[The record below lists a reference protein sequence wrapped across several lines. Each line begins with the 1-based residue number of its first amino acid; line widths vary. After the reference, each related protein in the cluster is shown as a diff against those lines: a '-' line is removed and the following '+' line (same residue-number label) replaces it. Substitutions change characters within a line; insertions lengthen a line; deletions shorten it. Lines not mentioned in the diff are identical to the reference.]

1 MSKFDNVVAIIENVN
16 EARAEFE
23 RLLADTL
30 SGAIGLLGML
40 IPSYWAYHHLHSVMN
55 VGKVTSGIIGL
66 TMAMLEFV
74 ILNRYFELLQFR
86 RRYAESRTRGSVSPL
101 VPLGALLFYF
111 FAAFMV
117 NGFLSFFDAIMTV
130 DGQTLNEAMALLV
143 NSILDGDRGYYISVL
158 SPAIVKTLVV
168 LSTSSLSIP
177 GAMITAIGF
186 LHQDFVASK
195 TRAKK
200 AESKPRK
207 RREQPRSSDE
217 PPPPSDNSGGVNF
230 DEYIKLLRENPDISP
245 TEAAKKLGVSRPTI
259 YKYKKQYEEEYT
271 NDTSE

>member
-1 MSKFDNVVAIIENVN
+1 MSKFDNVVAVIENVN

-40 IPSYWAYHHLHSVMN
+40 IPSYWAYHHLHSVMG
-55 VGKVTSGIIGL
+55 VGKLTSGIIGL

-101 VPLGALLFYF
+101 VPLGALFFYF

-195 TRAKK
+195 TRTK
-200 AESKPRK
+200 ETPRK
-207 RREQPRSSDE
+207 SRKKKEQPKPAEGE
-217 PPPPSDNSGGVNF
+217 PASNSSGGVNF
-230 DEYIKLLRENPDISP
+230 DEYIKLLREQPNISP
-245 TEAAKKLGVSRPTI
+245 TDAAKELGVSRPTI
-259 YKYKKQYEEEYT
+259 YKYKKQYEEEYE
-271 NDTSE
+271 NE